1 MVPVIPQKATSSTHA
16 IICLRR
22 GLIFGRQ
29 KYKIFRLCKP
39 RNNLFSFLYFC
50 RSKARNLLRM
60 KKRIINILL
69 LVVLTMETSS
79 SVELDWRCKAC
90 PPLDEQSIPLKQV
103 VNARDLGGYMTVDGK
118 VIRKGMLIRSA
129 SLATANDDDLAL
141 LAALPVVKVIDFRTS
156 FEKRGKEDRALPGAA
171 YISLPVQPV
180 DNGET
185 PQKMTNRKSFDISKV
200 IMFAAF
206 NEKAKTIA
214 KEMYVRMVLRSDCQ
228 QQFAAFLREVV
239 DTPEG
244 AVLFHCSQGKDR
256 TGLATAYLL
265 SALGVDRETII
276 ADFDKSNQ
284 VYAQDVRKYC
294 RMVKFFGG
302 KEEEMAVVKAFIG
315 ANTENFI
322 SALDLIDAEYGS
334 MDAYLRHVLGLTDA
348 DFETLRARYL
358 NSTGEREGRG
368 LF

>member
-1 MVPVIPQKATSSTHA
+1 M
-16 IICLRR
+16 
-22 GLIFGRQ
+22 
-29 KYKIFRLCKP
+29 
-39 RNNLFSFLYFC
+39 
-50 RSKARNLLRM
+50 
-60 KKRIINILL
+60 
-69 LVVLTMETSS
+69 
-79 SVELDWRCKAC
+79 
-90 PPLDEQSIPLKQV
+90 
-103 VNARDLGGYMTVDGK
+103 
-118 VIRKGMLIRSA
+118 
-129 SLATANDDDLAL
+129 
-141 LAALPVVKVIDFRTS
+141 
-156 FEKRGKEDRALPGAA
+156 PGAA

-244 AVLFHCSQGKDR
+244 AVIFHCSQGKDR

-276 ADFDKSNQ
+276 ADFDKTNQ

-294 RMVKFFGG
+294 RRVKFFGG

-322 SALDLIDAEYGS
+322 RALDLIDAEYGS